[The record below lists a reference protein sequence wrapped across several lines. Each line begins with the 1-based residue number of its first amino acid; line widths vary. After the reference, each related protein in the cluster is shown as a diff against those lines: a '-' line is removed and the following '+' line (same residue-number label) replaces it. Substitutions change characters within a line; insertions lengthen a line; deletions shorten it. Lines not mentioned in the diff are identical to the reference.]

1 MSNQP
6 KQDQSRDRSSDLMN
20 GPASLLDDVYIS
32 STSKTTA
39 SSAVKSGTSTGTQ
52 AAKNNLK
59 MAQSSKGALTKG
71 GTAVVGGSSAKWATG
86 LMLAAPS
93 FAAGMLVG
101 AGFACLHY
109 AGCRSNRRAYAR
121 SVAV

>member
-1 MSNQP
+1 MSKQP
-6 KQDQSRDRSSDLMN
+6 KPDQSRDRSSDIMN

-32 STSKTTA
+32 STSKTTSA
-39 SSAVKSGTSTGTQ
+39 SAAKSGASTGTQ
-52 AAKNNLK
+52 AAKSNLK
-59 MAQSSKGALTKG
+59 IAQSGKGALAKG
-71 GTAVVGGSSAKWATG
+71 SAAVAGGSGAKWVTG
-86 LMLAAPS
+86 VMLAAPG